1 MLALLP
7 DMWNGKQLS
16 LTRANS
22 PQELHYFAKTQQPP
36 PPEHSSMK
44 TKVILSQKV
53 QDKVSTD
60 TVVTIRAS
68 SLSGLL
74 P

>member
-1 MLALLP
+1 
-7 DMWNGKQLS
+7 
-16 LTRANS
+16 
-22 PQELHYFAKTQQPP
+22 
-36 PPEHSSMK
+36 
-44 TKVILSQKV
+44 VILSQKV

-74 P
+74 PWAQHESTVWAGSVAE